1 MDTIIAVAGNNL
13 TAKRFEIK
21 MFSFRPQTYP
31 RHFFRFFFFFFFENY
46 FRFLD
51 VFHQWLDEFA
61 FEPFC
66 KLGLTDELDPNL
78 QYIFRDLNTSTQP
91 EITHSKPT
99 IETLKQHVIPVQ
111 S

>member
-13 TAKRFEIK
+13 TAKCFEIK
-21 MFSFRPQTYP
+21 MFSFRPQIYP
-31 RHFFRFFFFFFFENY
+31 QHFFRLFFFENY

-51 VFHQWLDEFA
+51 VFHQWSDEFT

-66 KLGLTDELDPNL
+66 KLGQINELDPTL
-78 QYIFRDLNTSTQP
+78 QYIFKDLNTCTQP

-99 IETLKQHVIPVQ
+99 IETLK
-111 S
+111 